1 MRKWIRRIAAT
12 FGVILVVAL
21 AGLAIAVSYD
31 AGCKPPPAR
40 AAAGP
45 TMKAVTRR
53 CYGSPDVLAVEEL
66 PRPVP
71 KENQMLVRVR
81 AAAINP
87 LDWHEIRGTPYVMR
101 LSEGFGAPDDPHLGI
116 DFAGVVEAV
125 GSQVTKF
132 KPGDEIF
139 GGRDGALAE
148 YLVVREAG
156 SIAHKPA
163 NVSFEQA
170 AGTYIAGLT
179 ALQALR
185 DGAAIRPGDKVL
197 INGAS
202 GGVGTFAVQIAKSMG
217 VEVTGVCSTRN
228 VELVRSLGADR
239 VIDYQKED
247 FTAGTERFDV
257 IMDNVAN
264 RPLLDIRKVL
274 KPQGKYL
281 AIGGGGPDENP
292 WFGAFRAP
300 IKAAVISWFVD
311 QDMAFFLSHASAEDV
326 VALAQLMEQGKVTTV
341 IDRRYPLADIREAVR
356 YLETGRARG
365 KVVLTMD

>member
-12 FGVILVVAL
+12 LGVILVVAL
-21 AGLAIAVSYD
+21 TGLAIAVSYEAD
-31 AGCKPPPAR
+31 CRSPPAL

-45 TMKAVTRR
+45 TMRAVTQR
-53 CYGSPDVLAVEEL
+53 CYGSPDVLAVEQL

-87 LDWHEIRGTPYVMR
+87 LDWHEIRGTPYMIR
-101 LSEGFGAPDDPHLGI
+101 LAVGIGAPQDPQLGI

-139 GGRDGALAE
+139 GGRDGALSE
-148 YLVVREAG
+148 YIVVREAG
-156 SIAHKPA
+156 SIGRKPA

-170 AGTYIAGLT
+170 AGAYVAGLT

-202 GGVGTFAVQIAKSMG
+202 GGVGTFAVQIAKALG
-217 VEVTGVCSTRN
+217 AEVTGVCSTRN
-228 VELVRSLGADR
+228 VELVRSLGADH
-239 VIDYQKED
+239 VIDYKKAD
-247 FTAGTERFDV
+247 FLASPERFDV
-257 IMDNVAN
+257 ILDNVAN
-264 RPLLDIRKVL
+264 RPLLQIRKLL

-281 AIGGGGPDENP
+281 VVGGGGPDENP
-292 WFGAFRAP
+292 WIGAFKAP
-300 IKAAVISWFVD
+300 IKAAVISMFVD
-311 QDMAFFLSHASAEDV
+311 EQMAFFLSHASTEDV
-326 VALAQLMEQGKVTTV
+326 VALAQLMEQGKVTTFV
-341 IDRRYPLADIREAVR
+341 DRRYPLADIQQAVR

>member
-1 MRKWIRRIAAT
+1 MRKWLRRIVAT
-12 FGVILVVAL
+12 FGVILIVAL
-21 AGLAIAVSYD
+21 GGLAIAVSYTAD
-31 AGCKPPPAR
+31 CQSPSASTGT
-40 AAAGP
+40 GP
-45 TMKAVTRR
+45 RMKAVTRR
-53 CYGSPDVLAVEEL
+53 CYGSPDVLAVEDL
-66 PRPVP
+66 PRPEP
-71 KENQMLVRVR
+71 KGNQLLVRVR

-87 LDWHEIRGTPYVMR
+87 LDWHEIRGTPYLIRMA
-101 LSEGFGAPDDPHLGI
+101 EGIGAPKDPHLGI

-125 GSQVTKF
+125 GSEVTKF
-132 KPGDEIF
+132 RPGDEIF
-139 GGRDGALAE
+139 GGRNGALAE
-148 YLVVREAG
+148 YILVRETG

-170 AGTYIAGLT
+170 AGTYVAGLT

-185 DGAAIRPGDKVL
+185 DRGAIRPGDKVL

-217 VEVTGVCSTRN
+217 ADVTGVCSTRN
-228 VELVRSLGADR
+228 VELVRSLGAQR
-239 VIDYQKED
+239 VVDYTKED
-247 FTAGTERFDV
+247 FTASTERFDV
-257 IMDNVAN
+257 IMDNVVN

-274 KPQGKYL
+274 KPRGKYL

-292 WFGAFRAP
+292 WIGAFKAP

-311 QDMAFFLSHASAEDV
+311 QDMAFFLSHASTEDV
-326 VALAQLMEQGKVTTV
+326 VALARLMEQGKVTTV
-341 IDRRYPLADIREAVR
+341 VDRRYPLVDIQEAVR